1 MKGHSAPGFWVDEVI
16 QWIQDPLWEEDEM
29 FWCSTRFPCPDDC
42 PCKNDPG
49 DFEYGEPCLDG
60 M

>member
-1 MKGHSAPGFWVDEVI
+1 MSEN
-16 QWIQDPLWEEDEM
+16 IQDFLPGMSDDDEM